1 MKTARRCRH
10 ALRVVSAMGQ
20 TMPKPGLRPF
30 LPADAAMCAAIFE
43 ASITELTAEDYT
55 EAQQEAW
62 IAALD
67 EDDLADKLGRQLTL
81 IATLRDD
88 AGRLRVA
95 EGRQPCRFPV
105 RASGRGRAGVATA
118 LLDALEKLAAAR
130 GATKLT
136 AEVSD
141 TAHRFFTRRGY
152 VGQSRNTVPRGDEW
166 LGNTTM
172 QKTLSEPP
180 KGAIQ

>member
-1 MKTARRCRH
+1 
-10 ALRVVSAMGQ
+10 MGQ

-30 LPADAAMCAAIFE
+30 LPADAALCAAIYE
-43 ASITELTAEDYT
+43 ASITELTSEDYT

-67 EDDLADKLGRQLTL
+67 EDDLANKLGRQLTL
-81 IATLRDD
+81 IATLRD
-88 AGRLRVA
+88 A
-95 EGRQPCRFPV
+95 PV
-105 RASGRGRAGVATA
+105 GFASLKDGNHIDFLFVHPAAVGQGVATA

-166 LGNTTM
+166 LGNTSM

-180 KGAIQ
+180 RGAIQ

>member
-1 MKTARRCRH
+1 
-10 ALRVVSAMGQ
+10 MGQ

-30 LPADAAMCAAIFE
+30 LPADAAVCAAIYE
-43 ASITELTAEDYT
+43 ASITELTSEDYT

-67 EDDLADKLGRQLTL
+67 EDDLANRLGRQLTL
-81 IATLRDD
+81 IATLRD
-88 AGRLRVA
+88 A
-95 EGRQPCRFPV
+95 PV
-105 RASGRGRAGVATA
+105 GFASLKDGHHIDFLFVHPAAVGQGVATA

-141 TAHRFFTRRGY
+141 TAHHFFRRRGY

-166 LGNTTM
+166 LGNTSM
-172 QKTLSEPP
+172 QKILSEPP

>member
-1 MKTARRCRH
+1 
-10 ALRVVSAMGQ
+10 MGQ

-30 LPADAAMCAAIFE
+30 LAADAAVCAAIFE
-43 ASITELTAEDYT
+43 ASITELTGEDYT

-67 EDDLADKLGRQLTL
+67 EAGLAAKLGRQLTL
-81 IATLRDD
+81 IATLR
-88 AGRLRVA
+88 
-95 EGRQPCRFPV
+95 ETPV
-105 RASGRGRAGVATA
+105 GFASLKDGNHVDFLFVHPSATGHGVATA
-118 LLDALEKLAAAR
+118 LMDALEKLAAAR
-130 GATKLT
+130 GTTKLT

-141 TAHRFFTRRGY
+141 TAHQFFTSRGY
-152 VGQSRNTVPRGDEW
+152 IGLTRNTVPRGDEW